1 MLIFKC
7 PYICLFCQI
16 RLLFHC
22 CTSTLTHSLT
32 HPAFQA
38 SQYSVYL
45 VRRNGSGSGWASLP
59 INLDILPVPTQSNFV
74 DRVHRV
80 KYGRHSKCNMCHENN
95 LFVAD
100 GKKSWTTTDCYKH
113 LNDGIRASG
122 VYTLYVG
129 ENQHKMSAYCDMET
143 NGGGWTVCV
152 IKSRYDDDDDTIQ
165 YNTTFV

>member
-1 MLIFKC
+1 M
-7 PYICLFCQI
+7 
-16 RLLFHC
+16 
-22 CTSTLTHSLT
+22 
-32 HPAFQA
+32 
-38 SQYSVYL
+38 
-45 VRRNGSGSGWASLP
+45 
-59 INLDILPVPTQSNFV
+59 
-74 DRVHRV
+74 
-80 KYGRHSKCNMCHENN
+80 KYGRHSKCNWCHEHK

-152 IKSRYDDDDDTIQ
+152 IKSTRYDVGRVHVLVSNFLRYVSTKNEQNRMKSDKDVTKIKRV
-165 YNTTFV
+165 TFFLRHSVVSYL